1 MTISRVPRAW
11 SPERKSGEEE
21 GFRHFLEACWSG
33 DMVSIN
39 ISQNITRNLRKK
51 WYVERLCFLEKMHI
65 LNPKC
70 NAADAYCCTHTCKT
84 AYVRPP
90 CTQRKHRE
98 IEGASFIFFLR
109 FPQISFVSLPLLF
122 LVDCLP
128 FTTRYVYMYSFIP
141 VCFTGMS
148 LLSQRIQVAGVN

>member
-122 LVDCLP
+122 WLTVYRLLP
-128 FTTRYVYMYSFIP
+128 GTSTCIVLFRFVLP
-141 VCFTGMS
+141 VCRYYLSVFK
-148 LLSQRIQVAGVN
+148 LLV